1 MKRWIITGLS
11 FGAGLA
17 ITLLLIFGVYSWFKN
32 RPRAWDN
39 KSITANYDGVDTE
52 GDKNTLVFYY
62 TLQNNTDFDYSIDDV
77 AKITLL
83 VKLERQKS
91 LSGGKNDSFLK
102 GDFPLFLPAKQR
114 LRFGIHL
121 GYPYEKKGKDNPSR
135 EEQVQYRKEVASYV
149 KNELSN
155 VDGFVLFDEAKRY
168 QVDFPPGW

>member
-1 MKRWIITGLS
+1 MTAWTLKVIK
-11 FGAGLA
+11 
-17 ITLLLIFGVYSWFKN
+17 TLLYSTIRYKTI
-32 RPRAWDN
+32 R
-39 KSITANYDGVDTE
+39 
-52 GDKNTLVFYY
+52 TLT
-62 TLQNNTDFDYSIDDV
+62 TLIDDV